1 MTSTLS
7 GRRLA
12 HRLSLVSVGVAA
24 ATAAGTASATAG
36 VDTSALVEA
45 VTVEAA
51 REHQQKFQE
60 FADASG
66 GVRDASSDGYL
77 DSAFYVSELMT
88 AAGYDVDLQVFPFL
102 YTANV
107 TPPELEQTAPEVV
120 TYTGEGEE
128 PDFLAM
134 TYSGSGDVTAEVTPV
149 DLQIPPAADANTS
162 TSGCEAD
169 DFAGFPEGNIALVQ
183 RGNCAFFDKA
193 LNAQEAGAAGVI
205 IFNEGQEGRTEV
217 VNGTLGGAGI
227 DIPAVGT
234 TYAVGEAL
242 AGGGAEARLKVDSI
256 TEDRITVNVIAD
268 SPVGRADR
276 TLVVGAHLDS
286 VEEGP
291 GIQDNGTGSAANLEI
306 AIQLAALAEADEFQ
320 INNRVR
326 FAWWGAEEL
335 GLLGSEYY
343 VANLSDAELNEIMLN
358 LNFDMIGSPNFARFI
373 YDGDGSDTDPA
384 GPPGSDFIEWLF
396 RDWFDSQGLA
406 SEPTQFSG
414 RSDYGPFIAVGI
426 PAGGLFT
433 GAEGIKTEEQVALY
447 GGEAGIAYDP
457 CYHEACDT
465 FDNID
470 IEGFEQMLNAAT
482 NAVGV
487 FARNTPPAPPA
498 AKRAARAE
506 FGVETD
512 QRSDLL
518 VR

>member
-1 MTSTLS
+1 
-7 GRRLA
+7 
-12 HRLSLVSVGVAA
+12 
-24 ATAAGTASATAG
+24 
-36 VDTSALVEA
+36 
-45 VTVEAA
+45 
-51 REHQQKFQE
+51 
-60 FADASG
+60 
-66 GVRDASSDGYL
+66 
-77 DSAFYVSELMT
+77 
-88 AAGYDVDLQVFPFL
+88 
-102 YTANV
+102 
-107 TPPELEQTAPEVV
+107 
-120 TYTGEGEE
+120 
-128 PDFLAM
+128 M

-169 DFAGFPEGNIALVQ
+169 DFAGFPAGNIALVQ

-217 VNGTLGGAGI
+217 VINGTLGGAGI

-242 AGGGAEARLKVDSI
+242 AAAAPRRGSRSTSI

-291 GIQDNGTGSAANLEI
+291 GIQDNGTGSGGILEI

-320 INNRVR
+320 INNRLR

-343 VANLSDAELNEIMLN
+343 VANLSDDELNEIMLN

-373 YDGDGSDTDPA
+373 YDGDGSDSDPA
-384 GPPGSDFIEWLF
+384 GPPRARTFVEWLF

-406 SEPTQFSG
+406 SESTPFSG

-457 CYHEACDT
+457 CYHERLRHLRQHRHR
-465 FDNID
+465 
-470 IEGFEQMLNAAT
+470 GL
-482 NAVGV
+482 
-487 FARNTPPAPPA
+487 
-498 AKRAARAE
+498 
-506 FGVETD
+506 
-512 QRSDLL
+512 RSDARRDGQRGRR
-518 VR
+518 VRSSIRPAGTARGQARGACRVRR